1 MKQGFYISKALAVVF
16 VFLAVIGIVIIISLA
31 VVCSEEKAKNVG
43 NAVTPI
49 QSIRPSTS
57 TTLWTTP
64 STAMMSTSQPKKTWN
79 HIRLPMTLIPEF
91 YNVTLW
97 PRLTQPI
104 NGMYIFTGN
113 STVRFT
119 CKEAT
124 NLILIHCNMLNL
136 TLFDG
141 HHAILTGGDGANPP
155 AIINSWWEKDT
166 QYLVLQLQGELQAG
180 KSYSLFTEFTGE
192 LADDLAGFYR
202 SEYTEDGEKRIIAT
216 TQMQPTDA
224 RKAFPCFDEPA
235 LKARFSFTVIHEPQF
250 LALSNSPLAET
261 KELIIEGITWTVSK
275 FEETEIMSTY
285 LTAFIVC
292 DFASIEVVEENIL
305 VRIWA
310 RKEAIYKG
318 HGNYSLKTAASILKY
333 LEAYYNISYP
343 LPKSD
348 QIAVPDFNFFAMENW
363 GLLVYHEN
371 GLLLDPNGSSTQNKE
386 NIAFILA
393 HELAH
398 QWFGNLV
405 TMKWWNDLWL
415 NEGFATYVQYLG
427 VDFVEPSW
435 SIKDL
440 FVVYEVHYVFGVDAL
455 PYSRP
460 LSAKE
465 EEINTL
471 EDINGVID
479 AITYS
484 KGAAVLRMLSSFLT
498 EDLFRK
504 GLSSYLKAFQFRNTV
519 YLDLWNHLQ
528 QAVNE
533 QQSIQLPT
541 SISDIM
547 NRWTRQMGFPLVT
560 FNTTSGE
567 ISQKHFLL
575 DQKAIVRRTS
585 EYNYTWHI
593 PVSWMKS
600 GILQPLG
607 WLLNKSETKPELKVT
622 GAEWVLANINVTGYY
637 RVNYDMQNWE
647 RLLSQ
652 LQRDHSIIPINN
664 RAQIISDAF
673 SLAQAE
679 YIPITLAL
687 NTTRYLSKDTEYI
700 PWISAL
706 ANLKHFFLMFD
717 RSEVYGPMQ
726 AYLRK
731 QVHQLYE
738 HFENSTENF
747 KEIPSA
753 LTAQYSQRVAV
764 WIACE
769 YGLKKCRDLS
779 SGLYKQWM
787 DKPSA
792 NPIHPNLRSL
802 IYCSAIASGGVEVW
816 DFGWKM
822 FRNTTFTAESDRL
835 RYALSCAKEPWL
847 LNRYLEYSLNQEYIR
862 KQDSISTISY
872 IASNVVGQSLVW
884 DFIRSRW
891 ETLFNKYGSSF
902 FLFSHI
908 INKVSERFAS
918 ESELRQLEQFKKDNE
933 HIGFGVAA
941 PTMTLALER
950 TRSNIKWVNK
960 NKQEVLKWFQE
971 ASE

>member
-292 DFASIEVVEENIL
+292 DFASIECPTFPFQ

-484 KGAAVLRMLSSFLT
+484 KVQSFASLNNKNKIFQCWVGWCLTAPPDWVRLLAQVGCSNVLCLC
-498 EDLFRK
+498 
-504 GLSSYLKAFQFRNTV
+504 
-519 YLDLWNHLQ
+519 
-528 QAVNE
+528 VNE

-593 PVSWMKS
+593 PVSWMKIS
-600 GILQPLG
+600 STNYFSFLG
-607 WLLNKSETKPELKVT
+607 NIETKPELKVT

-652 LQRDHSIIPINN
+652 LQRDHSVSAGVQVIFGIDQTRAINKIL
-664 RAQIISDAF
+664 R
-673 SLAQAE
+673 AE

-717 RSEVYGPMQ
+717 RSESFATSVITVKTEIEYG
-726 AYLRK
+726 
-731 QVHQLYE
+731 
-738 HFENSTENF
+738 F
-747 KEIPSA
+747 
-753 LTAQYSQRVAV
+753 LTLCVLIFRYSQRVAV

-802 IYCSAIASGGVEVW
+802 IYCSAIASGGVEMW

-872 IASNVVGQSLVW
+872 IASNVVGQSL
-884 DFIRSRW
+884 FAFGR
-891 ETLFNKYGSSF
+891 YGSSF

>member
-1 MKQGFYISKALAVVF
+1 MKQGFYISKALTVAC
-16 VFLAVIGIVIIISLA
+16 VFLAVIGIVIIISL
-31 VVCSEEKAKNVG
+31 VVVYSEERAKNED
-43 NAVTPI
+43 NTVTPI
-49 QSIRPSTS
+49 QSSRPSTS
-57 TTLWTTP
+57 TTLWTTT
-64 STAMMSTSQPKKTWN
+64 STAMSTSQPKKPWN
-79 HIRLPMTLIPEF
+79 YIRLPKTLIPEF

-113 STVRFT
+113 STVKFT
-119 CKEAT
+119 CKETT
-124 NLILIHCNMLNL
+124 NVILIHCNMLNL
-136 TLFDG
+136 TVFNG
-141 HHAILTGGDGANPP
+141 HRAVLTAGDGANPP

-192 LADDLAGFYR
+192 LADDLTGFYR

-261 KELIIEGITWTVSK
+261 KQLIIEGITWNVSK

-292 DFASIEVVEENIL
+292 DFANVEVVEENIL

-318 HGNYSLKTAASILKY
+318 HGNYSLKAAASILNY
-333 LEAYYNISYP
+333 LETYYNISYP

-371 GLLLDPNGSSTQNKE
+371 GLLLDPNDSSTQNKE
-386 NIAFILA
+386 AIVLILG

-405 TMKWWNDLWL
+405 TLKWWNDLWL
-415 NEGFATYVQYLG
+415 NEGFASYVKYLG
-427 VDFVEPSW
+427 ADFVEPSW

-471 EDINGVID
+471 EDINGVFD

-533 QQSIQLPT
+533 QQNIQLPT

-547 NRWTRQMGFPLVT
+547 NHWTRQMGFPLVT

-575 DQKAIVRRTS
+575 DPKAIVKRTS

-593 PVSWMKS
+593 PISWMKS
-600 GILQPLG
+600 GNLQPLG
-607 WLLNKSETKPELKVT
+607 WLLNKSETKLELKVT

-652 LQRDHSIIPINN
+652 LQRDHSIIPIIN

-673 SLAQAE
+673 SLAQAD
-679 YIPITLAL
+679 YIPIMLAL

-700 PWISAL
+700 PWTSAL
-706 ANLKHFFLMFD
+706 ENLKHYFLMFD
-717 RSEVYGPMQ
+717 RSEVYGPIQ

-738 HFENSTENF
+738 HFENITENF

-769 YGLKKCRDLS
+769 HGLKKCRDLAS
-779 SGLYKQWM
+779 RLYKRWM

-802 IYCSAIASGGVEVW
+802 IYCSAIASGGVEEW

-872 IASNVVGQSLVW
+872 IARNVVGQSLVW
-884 DFIRSRW
+884 DFIQSRW
-891 ETLFNKYGSSF
+891 ETLFNNLSS
-902 FLFSHI
+902 SG
-908 INKVSERFAS
+908 R
-918 ESELRQLEQFKKDNE
+918 
-933 HIGFGVAA
+933 
-941 PTMTLALER
+941 TMNTLALVWQHRLFPWLWREPDQI
-950 TRSNIKWVNK
+950 S
-960 NKQEVLKWFQE
+960 
-971 ASE
+971 SG

>member
-250 LALSNSPLAET
+250 LALSNSPLAE
-261 KELIIEGITWTVSK
+261 GITWTVSK

-484 KGAAVLRMLSSFLT
+484 KVQSFASLNNKNKIFQCWVGWCLT
-498 EDLFRK
+498 APPDWVRL
-504 GLSSYLKAFQFRNTV
+504 LA
-519 YLDLWNHLQ
+519 

-607 WLLNKSETKPELKVT
+607 WLLNKS
-622 GAEWVLANINVTGYY
+622 AEWVLANINVTGYY

-652 LQRDHSIIPINN
+652 LQRDHSVSAGVQVIFGIDQTRAINKIL
-664 RAQIISDAF
+664 RLDAQ
-673 SLAQAE
+673 

-802 IYCSAIASGGVEVW
+802 IYCSAIASGGVEMW

-872 IASNVVGQSLVW
+872 IASNVVGQSLVGTSF
-884 DFIRSRW
+884 DPVGKLCSINY
-891 ETLFNKYGSSF
+891 NKFAFGRYGSSF